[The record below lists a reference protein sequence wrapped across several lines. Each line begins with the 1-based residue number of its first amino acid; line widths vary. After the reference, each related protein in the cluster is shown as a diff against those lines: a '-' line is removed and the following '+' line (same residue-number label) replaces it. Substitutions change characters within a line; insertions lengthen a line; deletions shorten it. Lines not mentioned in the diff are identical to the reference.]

1 MSPICSVDNLTKR
14 RGTARDGFEVVL
26 PWLELTAGD
35 VVGVV
40 GASGC
45 GKSTLLHLLCF
56 ALAPDTVDR
65 FLFTPPGEAAVD
77 VSALW
82 RTAQA
87 GDRLDRLRA
96 RGIGHISQ
104 THNLVPALTVR
115 ENIDLPRRLTGR
127 SEKAWGQGL
136 VDHLGIAAYLDRK
149 PAALSVGQRQRVAV
163 ARALA
168 HRPAIVL
175 ADEPTA
181 ALNGELADVV
191 LDLLVRHAVEGGA
204 ALVVATHD
212 VARLS
217 RWTEK
222 RLAARVTTTAGGPRS
237 EFGPD
242 GSWT

>member
-1 MSPICSVDNLTKR
+1 LSPICSVDGLTRR

-26 PWLELTAGD
+26 PWLELAAGD

-56 ALAPDTVDR
+56 SLAPDTVNR
-65 FLFTPPGEAAVD
+65 FVFAPPGEGAVD
-77 VSALW
+77 VAALW
-82 RTAQA
+82 RVARA

-96 RGIGHISQ
+96 RGIGHIAQ
-104 THNLVPALTVR
+104 THNLVPSLTVR

-127 SEKAWGQGL
+127 SDPAWGRHL
-136 VDHLGIAAYLDRK
+136 VDQLDIAALLDRK

-168 HRPAIVL
+168 HRPAIVF

-191 LDLLVRHAVEGGA
+191 LDLLVRHAVDGGA

-222 RLAARVTTTAGGPRS
+222 RLAAGVSTTAGGPRS
-237 EFGPD
+237 EFRPD
-242 GSWT
+242 GPWT